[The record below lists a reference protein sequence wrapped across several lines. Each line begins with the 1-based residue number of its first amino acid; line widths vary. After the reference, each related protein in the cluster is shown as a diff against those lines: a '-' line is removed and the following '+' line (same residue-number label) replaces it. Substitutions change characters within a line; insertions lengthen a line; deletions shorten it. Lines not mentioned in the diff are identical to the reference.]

1 MMRSLLSGAAAGVLL
16 VSAGCSTSSEPPPQ
30 IEIWEVLPGREMTEV
45 LKKAEQLEHILRI
58 LPVDLQQMIDQVD
71 QPVAE
76 HLERLVPLPVP
87 VSM

>member
-45 LKKAEQLEHILRI
+45 LKKAEQVEQENAAGRS
-58 LPVDLQQMIDQVD
+58 LPDQSERCFRLQC
-71 QPVAE
+71 
-76 HLERLVPLPVP
+76 L
-87 VSM
+87 